1 MYMYML
7 VAHLQVYTF
16 LSQSCILWTTTGSV
30 HVHTYN
36 YIRVAEL
43 NVLNS
48 NKNMKSKEFE
58 TPTTDLYLQCVQCN
72 CAGNWTSV
80 NSST

>member
-1 MYMYML
+1 M
-7 VAHLQVYTF
+7 
-16 LSQSCILWTTTGSV
+16 
-30 HVHTYN
+30 YN
-36 YIRVAEL
+36 YIREAEL

-48 NKNMKSKEFE
+48 NKNIKSKEFE